1 MGRNRS
7 LRGRAA
13 GVARRAGLAAGV
25 GTLGLGGL
33 VLFGPVDTPA
43 ASLAAQVALHP
54 NHFASHP
61 GGTTSSTVGWA
72 SSNWSGYAITG
83 SAYTS
88 ITGHWSVPSVSPS
101 SGATYSAAWAGIDG
115 FNNSSLIQTGTEQ
128 DYYSGAPHYAAWWT
142 TSAQSFAE
150 QPISEPVSPG
160 DPMSATI
167 SESNASTSSWT
178 ITLTDGSTA
187 HGWSFT
193 KTLTYTGPGTS
204 AEWIMEAPTVGGRV
218 ATLAH
223 YQSPTTF
230 DPGTVN
236 GASPALV
243 TSNGGELVVRSR
255 GHNTVVSIPSVPD
268 SEVDGFNISYGSSA
282 PLAPAS

>member
-1 MGRNRS
+1 MSRKRS
-7 LRGRAA
+7 LLGRAT
-13 GVARRAGLAAGV
+13 GGARLAGLAAGV
-25 GTLGLGGL
+25 GTLGLAGL
-33 VLFGPVDTPA
+33 VLSGPAVIPA
-43 ASLAAQVALHP
+43 ASLATPLALHP

-61 GGTTSSTVGWA
+61 SGSSSSTVGWA

-101 SGATYSAAWAGIDG
+101 SGATYSAAWAGVDG
-115 FNNSSLIQTGTEQ
+115 FNNGSLIQTGTEQ
-128 DYYSGAPHYAAWWT
+128 DYYSGAAHYAAWWT
-142 TSAQSFAE
+142 TSAQGFAE

-160 DPMSATI
+160 DPMSASI
-167 SESNASTSSWT
+167 SESNASTSSWA
-178 ITLTDGSTA
+178 ITLTDGSAA

-223 YQSPTTF
+223 YQSPTTL

-236 GASPALV
+236 GASPLLKS
-243 TSNGGELVVRSR
+243 SNGGELVARSKGR
-255 GHNTVVSIPSVPD
+255 SIVVSIPSVPD
-268 SEVDGFNISYGSSA
+268 NDVDGFNISYGSSA
-282 PLAPAS
+282 PAAPAS